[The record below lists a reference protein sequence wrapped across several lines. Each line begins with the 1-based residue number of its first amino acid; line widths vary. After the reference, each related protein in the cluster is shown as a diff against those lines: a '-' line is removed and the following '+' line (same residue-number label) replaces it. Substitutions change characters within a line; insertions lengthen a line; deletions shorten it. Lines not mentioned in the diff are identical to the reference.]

1 MKQRAI
7 ILLSSL
13 LIAFTLTGNAAT
25 SGGSGGGVIIVAPT
39 PESYVNV
46 TVDVQP
52 GEWRQNTG
60 LEKRS
65 LSNVNGSVAAGNA
78 SSNAS
83 ADVPQ
88 GVLSAFANAGNEPFF
103 SQSAVASANASFRDK
118 ITVISSGAS
127 DKAVLYAKLTGS
139 ITPGLGDGTFDY
151 ATFDLGVVTGS
162 GVQRIDG
169 LFTANPVSFCNPIF
183 EGYSRDCVAD
193 DKPTYQT
200 DIAFDLPSD
209 GGTFEVFGS
218 IFAQANN
225 GAVIDFNNGF
235 HFWLEVPENTVLQSL
250 SGFLVT
256 PVPEPETYT
265 LLFAGMGLLGVVARR
280 NKKVNRH

>member
-1 MKQRAI
+1 M
-7 ILLSSL
+7 SL
-13 LIAFTLTGNAAT
+13 FF
-25 SGGSGGGVIIVAPT
+25 
-39 PESYVNV
+39 
-46 TVDVQP
+46 
-52 GEWRQNTG
+52 
-60 LEKRS
+60 RS
-65 LSNVNGSVAAGNA
+65 L
-78 SSNAS
+78 
-83 ADVPQ
+83 Q
-88 GVLSAFANAGNEPFF
+88 LL
-103 SQSAVASANASFRDK
+103 ANASFRDK